1 MHEPHRNSL
10 PLHSVEVE
18 EDRSSLETNESS
30 RDPYDTLT
38 VDGKVLK
45 SKICWT
51 YIFLLSWLIDFFIFP
66 LSFFLWSF

>member
-30 RDPYDTLT
+30 RGRYDILT
-38 VDGKVLK
+38 NDGKALK
-45 SKICWT
+45 LLGLIF
-51 YIFLLSWLIDFFIFP
+51 FLLLVDKIF
-66 LSFFLWSF
+66 S